1 LKKSRFSDEQIAHA
15 LRQAETGTP
24 VEQIARKLG
33 ISQNTFY
40 TWKKKFGGL
49 GTPEIRELRQ
59 LREENSKLRQ
69 LVADL
74 SLDRKMLQDVLG
86 KNGSADA
93 PAQSLAVP
101 T

>member
-1 LKKSRFSDEQIAHA
+1 MKKSRFSDEQIAHA

-24 VEQIARKLG
+24 VADIARKLG

-40 TWKKKFGGL
+40 WKQKYGGL

-59 LREENSKLRQ
+59 LREENGKLKQ

-74 SLDRKMLQDVLG
+74 SLDRKMLQDVLA
-86 KNGSADA
+86 KKW
-93 PAQSLAVP
+93 
-101 T
+101 